1 MFKRNRKK
9 AFTLIELIVV
19 VAITAMVTTMVFANM
34 RSGGRSGDVNASV
47 EKLAGVIKQAQMMAL
62 SGKLIDGSR
71 PLGGYGVYL
80 DTLTSPDYDS
90 YILFANTYEPTNYKY
105 DAENDTIIQT
115 IKLGDKIRIDTV
127 AGYSIIFVPPR
138 SNIYISKGIGID
150 GNHFIVSDEP
160 VLISLK
166 HDDINFYA
174 YVRVNSQGE
183 IDVRKTE

>member
-1 MFKRNRKK
+1 MFKQNRKK
-9 AFTLIELIVV
+9 AFTLVELMVV
-19 VAITAMVTTMVFANM
+19 VAITAMVTVMVFTNM
-34 RSGGRSGDVNASV
+34 RSGGRSGDISASV
-47 EKLAGVIKQAQMMAL
+47 EKLAGVLKQAQMMAL

-80 DTLTSPDYDS
+80 DTSTSPDS
-90 YILFANTYEPTNYKY
+90 YVFFANTYEATNYKY
-105 DAENDTIIQT
+105 DDGEGGDTIIQT

-138 SNIYISKGIGID
+138 SNIYVSEGPED
-150 GNHFIVSDEP
+150 NGNSLTGSNF
-160 VLISLK
+160 VLILLK

-183 IDVRKTE
+183 IDVRKTEE